1 MQRINLQHI
10 RKSQG
15 ITQMQLAE
23 MTGYP
28 QGFISQIENGK
39 VGAPEAFVQKLREIF
54 KMSLAEIYSQ
64 QPMGETNEDVSDA
77 SSAELAEIVR
87 RFINMVERRDE
98 KIAQLEAE
106 IERLKA
112 QLSAIASNWSC
123 NILKTNALQKSIAKK
138 CGFHEFCQ
146 WRQQNYQCF
155 SRVSDEKLLK
165 AAMLF
170 ETNIRLGFLYIDKFN
185 SHFSCM

>member
-1 MQRINLQHI
+1 MQRINLQYI

-54 KMSLAEIYSQ
+54 KMSLAEIYSP
-64 QPMGETNEDVSDA
+64 QPMGETSEEISDA
-77 SSAELAEIVR
+77 SSAEVCEIVR
-87 RFINMVERRDE
+87 RFMNMVERRDE
-98 KIAQLEAE
+98 KIERLEAE

-112 QLSAIASNWSC
+112 QLNASS
-123 NILKTNALQKSIAKK
+123 QK
-138 CGFHEFCQ
+138 
-146 WRQQNYQCF
+146 
-155 SRVSDEKLLK
+155 
-165 AAMLF
+165 
-170 ETNIRLGFLYIDKFN
+170 
-185 SHFSCM
+185 

>member
-10 RKSQG
+10 RKTQG

-28 QGFISQIENGK
+28 LGFISQIENGK
-39 VGAPEAFVQKLREIF
+39 AGAPEAFVQKLQEIF

-64 QPMGETNEDVSDA
+64 QPMGETSEEVSDA
-77 SSAELAEIVR
+77 SSAEVCEIVR

-106 IERLKA
+106 IERLNNRLQSLLPQKA
-112 QLSAIASNWSC
+112 DFKNTEIYH
-123 NILKTNALQKSIAKK
+123 TEQK
-138 CGFHEFCQ
+138 
-146 WRQQNYQCF
+146 
-155 SRVSDEKLLK
+155 
-165 AAMLF
+165 
-170 ETNIRLGFLYIDKFN
+170 
-185 SHFSCM
+185 

>member
-39 VGAPEAFVQKLREIF
+39 AGAPEAFVQKLQEVF
-54 KMSLAEIYSQ
+54 KMSEAEIYSLR
-64 QPMGETNEDVSDA
+64 PAGEKEPPEDTGT

-98 KIAQLEAE
+98 KIARLEAE

-112 QLSAIASNWSC
+112 QLSATSSN
-123 NILKTNALQKSIAKK
+123 
-138 CGFHEFCQ
+138 
-146 WRQQNYQCF
+146 
-155 SRVSDEKLLK
+155 
-165 AAMLF
+165 
-170 ETNIRLGFLYIDKFN
+170 
-185 SHFSCM
+185 

>member
-112 QLSAIASNWSC
+112 QLSAIASN
-123 NILKTNALQKSIAKK
+123 
-138 CGFHEFCQ
+138 
-146 WRQQNYQCF
+146 
-155 SRVSDEKLLK
+155 
-165 AAMLF
+165 
-170 ETNIRLGFLYIDKFN
+170 
-185 SHFSCM
+185 